1 MNMDRK
7 KHALDTVDRIAGTIT
22 ALSDA
27 IFDQPETAYT
37 EVTAAARQIDVLRQ
51 LGWDYAKLEEE
62 GIASPV
68 IGVDCKYKKSTT
80 FGDTV
85 FITVGAEEYNG
96 VRLTLKYE
104 MENEKGD
111 IVATGHTNH
120 CFFSKEGK
128 MLRLQREYPQLH
140 EALLEL

>member
-1 MNMDRK
+1 MESY
-7 KHALDTVDRIAGTIT
+7 KHIV
-22 ALSDA
+22 
-27 IFDQPETAYT
+27 QYYETDKT
-37 EVTAAARQIDVLRQ
+37 GVTHHSNYIRWMEEARIDVLRQ